1 MKALYLQNGADLD
14 ALCSIFG
21 LSKLYKDA
29 KLLKP
34 SSLSKKA
41 SRLFPFVEKSFDIV
55 SDLKEVDLL
64 ICADIGSTE
73 LLPKDIKFKD
83 FIIYDHHINLKD
95 NKKAIYKPYGSATTL
110 VVELLKENKI
120 DISSFD
126 ASVLLCGI
134 YDDTTFFTNLS
145 TTQKDLEIASYL
157 FSFGPDLSFVK
168 DIVLESFTG
177 KSIEEI
183 ENLLKSLEIIYVKDK
198 KIGLAILKT
207 EDYEPFI
214 EELSFVKEFKELS
227 AYFVIVESES
237 KTYLFGRS
245 NSDFDVNEV
254 ISKLGGGGHKSASAL
269 RLYNVDAKTL
279 KEFLISILEEKAFPI
294 TLKEIMSR
302 NPFFLYEH
310 ETVLEALDKLTKTK
324 FSKAP
329 ILDEN
334 KKPICLI
341 TKKDLIKL
349 SKLYP
354 NEPVKNFCHR
364 DITVLKEDDFVWRA
378 KYIFERESPSLILV
392 VNDES
397 LLTGVLSKTDLISY
411 LKSFTYLK
419 PHFKHIKIPSYLEEI
434 ALLIRDISK
443 SLGLRSYFVGGVV
456 RDILLKRE
464 NLDIDIVVEEKS
476 AVLLANELSKALGIK
491 AHIFEEFQTAHLKYK
506 DIKIELASARREH
519 YESPGDYPKLELS
532 SLKEDLFRRDFTI
545 NAMAISLNEEDF
557 GSLIDFFNGLNDLNS
572 KTIRVLHPLSFIE
585 DPLRVLRALRFSAK
599 LSFSLSKGTKELLE
613 DAIKRDLLKKI
624 PIGRVLNE
632 IRLMILE
639 KDFEKVLEL
648 YYEYKIFEK
657 TVDLKPANINLLKER
672 FERVKAFLD
681 WYRLTFSEIDFNLNW
696 VLFFGIFLESFKD
709 NKEKIESFLKQIG
722 APLFIQ
728 KAFNNLEIYKEIT
741 KDLESKVKPSFL
753 YDRLKR
759 LSIYELFIILLISN
773 KDISKKIAFY
783 LTKLKPIKVENI
795 PKELKGKELGDYIE
809 YQKKIMMDNLY
820 SII

>member
-1 MKALYLQNGADLD
+1 M
-14 ALCSIFG
+14 
-21 LSKLYKDA
+21 
-29 KLLKP
+29 
-34 SSLSKKA
+34 
-41 SRLFPFVEKSFDIV
+41 
-55 SDLKEVDLL
+55 
-64 ICADIGSTE
+64 
-73 LLPKDIKFKD
+73 
-83 FIIYDHHINLKD
+83 
-95 NKKAIYKPYGSATTL
+95 
-110 VVELLKENKI
+110 
-120 DISSFD
+120 
-126 ASVLLCGI
+126 
-134 YDDTTFFTNLS
+134 
-145 TTQKDLEIASYL
+145 
-157 FSFGPDLSFVK
+157 
-168 DIVLESFTG
+168 
-177 KSIEEI
+177 
-183 ENLLKSLEIIYVKDK
+183 
-198 KIGLAILKT
+198 
-207 EDYEPFI
+207 
-214 EELSFVKEFKELS
+214 
-227 AYFVIVESES
+227 ESES

-364 DITVLKEDDFVWRA
+364 DIT
-378 KYIFERESPSLILV
+378 

-519 YESPGDYPKLELS
+519 YESPGDYPKLQLS

-599 LSFSLSKGTKELLE
+599 LSFSLCYKEKSFKE
-613 DAIKRDLLKKI
+613 DTYRKS
-624 PIGRVLNE
+624 
-632 IRLMILE
+632 
-639 KDFEKVLEL
+639 
-648 YYEYKIFEK
+648 
-657 TVDLKPANINLLKER
+657 
-672 FERVKAFLD
+672 FERDKTYD
-681 WYRLTFSEIDFNLNW
+681 
-696 VLFFGIFLESFKD
+696 
-709 NKEKIESFLKQIG
+709 IG
-722 APLFIQ
+722 
-728 KAFNNLEIYKEIT
+728 
-741 KDLESKVKPSFL
+741 
-753 YDRLKR
+753 KR
-759 LSIYELFIILLISN
+759 F
-773 KDISKKIAFY
+773 
-783 LTKLKPIKVENI
+783 
-795 PKELKGKELGDYIE
+795 
-809 YQKKIMMDNLY
+809 
-820 SII
+820 